1 MPFKKVCL
9 PSSKETKPKEGSA
22 CWITGWTKGLKKKL
36 KSVNVNILP
45 AKYCDE
51 YKGQRYIFLHFAPKF
66 AENFVGILCFS
77 NKDKMKDGRYS
88 CVVFPDKPDK
98 NIHLESKFGG
108 PLVCLNENESFELQ
122 GIAATESL
130 SINDGNAAL
139 FTNIYNNLGWLE
151 EKMSAWTEWTP
162 CSTECSRQR
171 NRVCTKAGYK
181 IDVSSSGCLI

>member
-1 MPFKKVCL
+1 MNIKDRDTFFYNL
-9 PSSKETKPKEGSA
+9 LQNL
-22 CWITGWTKGLKKKL
+22 LK
-36 KSVNVNILP
+36 I
-45 AKYCDE
+45 
-51 YKGQRYIFLHFAPKF
+51 
-66 AENFVGILCFS
+66 FVGILCIS

-171 NRVCTKAGYK
+171 NRVCTKAG
-181 IDVSSSGCLI
+181 

>member
-1 MPFKKVCL
+1 
-9 PSSKETKPKEGSA
+9 
-22 CWITGWTKGLKKKL
+22 
-36 KSVNVNILP
+36 
-45 AKYCDE
+45 
-51 YKGQRYIFLHFAPKF
+51 
-66 AENFVGILCFS
+66 
-77 NKDKMKDGRYS
+77 MKDGRYS

-181 IDVSSSGCLI
+181 IDVSSFKIRIPDWWSESLSSFCNRCRLKLETMRMIAKRPDRRLR